1 MESIR
6 TQVISLIYQ
15 ITSEI
20 KKRNVEVLSL
30 CDRLYLS
37 PEEFIDL
44 LNNPKNNLS
53 LYIEI
58 LEEVRNER
66 D

>member
-1 MESIR
+1 MERIR

-15 ITSEI
+15 ITNEI
-20 KKRNVEVLSL
+20 KKRNVEIIPL
-30 CDRLYLS
+30 CDRLCLS

-53 LYIEI
+53 L
-58 LEEVRNER
+58 
-66 D
+66 